1 MRMETKSLA
10 REGRGLCASALRR
23 VAILVLFPCL
33 VLSQARDLSGRRPPL
48 RTVQD
53 IFRLSKTEAAK
64 AYPIELEAVVTYSDP
79 EWGILFVQDQTGT
92 TFIDVHGSSAKYPKG
107 ARVRVD
113 GVSAAGN
120 NGPAIAQ
127 TRILVLGRGVLPSP
141 EQRSVA
147 ELDTG
152 AAESHLVVTEG
163 VLRPCYINWLRVC
176 FRVFDG
182 KKLVW
187 LAVPERDSVA
197 AQSLIGATVKVKG
210 VVGQHVNDATKKRE
224 AAQLFVDSLE
234 DIKVETPPLP
244 QSFFSSPIP
253 IEDLRPTDAD
263 QRFVRQIHV
272 RGIVTWQSPGLF
284 SIQDNSG
291 MLFVGTRKTEIVQ
304 TGSTVDAIGFPGHG
318 TFGLELSDSAVRLA
332 AVQSNA
338 GATAP
343 LQLTAA
349 EVVKRSLNGRRV
361 HLRARLISQSA
372 NETEFVYE
380 LQDGGQ
386 RFNAVLLRSDVT
398 RETVGLQRDSVLEL
412 TGVALIQSGT
422 PEWPESLL
430 ILIDSPADMV
440 VQGGFGWLTLRRGL
454 AILGGMGFCVVAPL
468 VWVTLLRRTVRKQTA
483 TIRARLENELQLET
497 KYRRLFERNLAAV
510 YAWRPDGTIVDCNMA
525 FVGLLGFHSHR
536 DLIGRSYW
544 DFQADPADCELLCA
558 ALQER
563 ALSNRDVSLRRNDG
577 VTVHLLTNI
586 TPVSTAEGTVYET
599 TAIDVTQLRQNQA
612 ELQRA
617 KDEAV
622 YESLND
628 VLTGLPNRKLFNERL
643 ALTLANARRDA
654 CIVALLYLD
663 LDGFKAVNDSLGHSI
678 GDVLLVLVADRLRSR
693 VSKTGFLARLA
704 GDEFV
709 VILSDL
715 NARDEAALVAESLR
729 ETLFNPFSVEGH
741 ELTINVSIGISMFP
755 ENASDAA
762 ELLKQADSAMYAAK
776 REGKNRVMCFAPEI
790 GFLVHER
797 LSMKNQLKDAVA
809 GGEISVH
816 YQPEFK
822 VNGGRL
828 IRFEAL
834 ARWTHPNLGEIPPSR
849 FIPIAEE
856 SGLISFLGAHIMHQ
870 ACTEAVRWQSIV
882 PYPIQVAVN
891 VSSIQF
897 LRKDF
902 VEEVSSILLQ
912 TGLPNELLQIEITE
926 SALLT
931 GHGDAVEI
939 MNRFHAMGVSL
950 AIDNFGVGYSS
961 LSYLPFLPFDALKID
976 RSFVSNLNSQT
987 DMNSR
992 IRTFIML
999 ARNVGKRVIAEGVE
1013 TSAQLQLIR
1022 AFGAED
1028 VQGFLLGRPT
1038 PNPIDVFL
1046 IPPKDSAGVL

>member
-1 MRMETKSLA
+1 MRT
-10 REGRGLCASALRR
+10 
-23 VAILVLFPCL
+23 
-33 VLSQARDLSGRRPPL
+33 L
-48 RTVQD
+48 RTVSEVYA
-53 IFRLSKTEAAK
+53 LSKTEAAK
-64 AYPIELEAVVTYSDP
+64 AYPIELEGVVTYSDP
-79 EWGILFVQDQTGT
+79 EWGVLFLQNQTGP
-92 TFIDVHGSSAKYPKG
+92 TFIDVHGISTKYPSG
-107 ARVRVD
+107 
-113 GVSAAGN
+113 
-120 NGPAIAQ
+120 
-127 TRILVLGRGVLPSP
+127 TRILVKAVTGINADGPTVAHPKVIALGSGAVPKP
-141 EQRSVA
+141 VKRSLA
-147 ELDTG
+147 EL
-152 AAESHLVVTEG
+152 ESGKDESYLVVTEG
-163 VLRPCYINWLRVC
+163 RLRPCERDYGRVC
-176 FRVFDG
+176 FRIYDG
-182 KKLVW
+182 KNAAWLV
-187 LAVPERDSVA
+187 VPQLDCPA
-197 AQSLIGATVKVKG
+197 AQGLIGAIVRVRAVLG
-210 VVGQHVNDATKKRE
+210 RHVDDAQKRLGP
-224 AAQLFVDSLE
+224 QLYVNSLD
-234 DIKVETPPLP
+234 DIQIEESPAPV
-244 QSFFSSPIP
+244 SFSSLPMSIH
-253 IEDLRPTDAD
+253 ELGASEAD
-263 QRFVRQIHV
+263 QRFVRPIHV
-272 RGIVTWQSPGLF
+272 RGMVTWQSPGLF
-284 SIQDNSG
+284 SIRDNSG
-291 MLFVGTRKTEIVQ
+291 MLFVGTRKTDTVQ
-304 TGSTVDAIGFPGHG
+304 TGSTVDAIGFPSHG
-318 TFGLELSDSAVRLA
+318 RFGLELSDSAVRLA

-338 GATAP
+338 GAIAP
-343 LQLTAA
+343 LELTAA
-349 EVVKRSLNGRRV
+349 EVAKRSLDGRRV
-361 HLRARLISQSA
+361 HLKARLISQSA
-372 NETEFVYE
+372 NETEFVYQ

-398 RETVGLQRDSVLEL
+398 SETVGLQRDSVLDL
-412 TGVALIQSGT
+412 TGVALIRSGT

-454 AILGGMGFCVVAPL
+454 AILGGMGLCVVAPL

-510 YAWRPDGTIVDCNMA
+510 YTWRPDGTIVDCNMA
-525 FVGLLGFHSHR
+525 FVRLLGFQSR
-536 DLIGRSYW
+536 GDLIGRSYW
-544 DFQADPADCELLCA
+544 DFQADPAHCEQLCA
-558 ALQER
+558 ALQEQ
-563 ALSNRDVSLRRNDG
+563 ALSNRDVSLRREDG

-617 KDEAV
+617 KDAAV

-643 ALTLANARRDA
+643 ALSLANARRDSG
-654 CIVALLYLD
+654 IVALLYLD
-663 LDGFKAVNDSLGHSI
+663 LDGFKVANDSLGHSI

-704 GDEFV
+704 GDEFA

-715 NARDEAALVAESLR
+715 NAREEAALAAESLR
-729 ETLFNPFSVEGH
+729 EVLFAPFSVEGH

-755 ENASDAA
+755 EDANDAA
-762 ELLKQADSAMYAAK
+762 ELVKQADSAMYAAK
-776 REGKNRVMCFAPEI
+776 REGKNRVMCFSPEI

-797 LSMKNQLKDAVA
+797 LSMKNQLRDAVA

-822 VNGGRL
+822 VNGNRP

-834 ARWTHPNLGEIPPSR
+834 ARWTHPNLGQIPPSK

-856 SGLISFLGAHIMHQ
+856 SGLISYLGAHIMHQ

-882 PYPIQVAVN
+882 PYPIQVSVN
-891 VSSIQF
+891 VSGIQF

-926 SALLT
+926 SVVLT
-931 GHGDAVEI
+931 GHRDAVEI
-939 MNRFHAMGVSL
+939 MNRFHAMGVSIV
-950 AIDNFGVGYSS
+950 IDNFGIGYSS
-961 LSYLPFLPFDALKID
+961 LSYLPFLPFDAIKID

-987 DMNSR
+987 DIKPM

-999 ARNVGKRVIAEGVE
+999 ARNIGKRVIAEGVE
-1013 TSAQLQLIR
+1013 TSAQLELIR

-1046 IPPKDSAGVL
+1046 IPPKDSARVL

>member
-1 MRMETKSLA
+1 
-10 REGRGLCASALRR
+10 
-23 VAILVLFPCL
+23 VLFPSL
-33 VLSQARDLSGRRPPL
+33 AFSQAHDSSARPRTL
-48 RTVQD
+48 RTVSEVYA
-53 IFRLSKTEAAK
+53 LSKAEAAN
-64 AYPIELEAVVTYSDP
+64 AYPIELQAVVTYSDP
-79 EWGILFVQDQTGT
+79 EWGLLFVQDQTGT
-92 TFIDVHGSSAKYPKG
+92 TFIDVHGSSTKYPKG

-113 GVSAAGN
+113 GVSTAGD

-127 TRILVLGRGVLPSP
+127 VRIFVLGRGVLPNP
-141 EQRSVA
+141 EQKSVV
-147 ELDTG
+147 ELDAG
-152 AAESHLVVTEG
+152 AAESHWVVTEG
-163 VLRPCYINWLRVC
+163 VLHPCYINWPRVC

-187 LAVPERDSVA
+187 VAVPQPDSPA

-210 VVGQHVNDATKKRE
+210 IVGQHINDATKKRE
-224 AAQLFVDSLE
+224 AAQLFVESLE

-244 QSFFSSPIP
+244 QSFFSSPMP
-253 IEDLRPTDAD
+253 IKDLRPAEAD

-272 RGIVTWQSPGLF
+272 RGMVTWQSPGLF
-284 SIQDNSG
+284 TVQDNSG
-291 MLFVGTRKTEIVQ
+291 MLFVGTGKTDTVQ
-304 TGSTVDAIGFPGHG
+304 TGSTVDAIGFPSHG
-318 TFGLELSDSAVRLA
+318 TFGLELSDSAVRLV

-338 GATAP
+338 GAIAP
-343 LQLTAA
+343 LKLTAA
-349 EVVKRSLNGRRV
+349 EVVKRSLDGRRV
-361 HLRARLISQSA
+361 HLKARLISQSA
-372 NETEFVYE
+372 NETEFVYQ

-386 RFNAVLLRSDVT
+386 RFNAVLLRSNVT

-412 TGVALIQSGT
+412 TGVALIRGGT
-422 PEWPESLL
+422 PEWPDSLL

-440 VQGGFGWLTLRRGL
+440 VQGGFGWLTLSRGL
-454 AILGGMGFCVVAPL
+454 AILGGMGLCVVAPL

-483 TIRARLENELQLET
+483 TIRARFENELQLET
-497 KYRRLFERNLAAV
+497 RYRRLFERNLAAV
-510 YAWRPDGTIVDCNMA
+510 YTWRPDGAIIDCNMA
-525 FVGLLGFHSHR
+525 LVRLLGFQSR
-536 DLIGRSYW
+536 GDLIGRSYR
-544 DFQADPADCELLCA
+544 DFQTDPADWEQLCA

-563 ALSNRDVSLRRNDG
+563 ALSNRDVSLRRDDG

-617 KDEAV
+617 KDTAV

-628 VLTGLPNRKLFNERL
+628 VLTGLPNRRLFNERL
-643 ALTLANARRDA
+643 ALSLANARRESGK
-654 CIVALLYLD
+654 VALLYLD
-663 LDGFKAVNDSLGHSI
+663 LDGFKVTNDSLGHSI
-678 GDVLLVLVADRLRSR
+678 GDVVLVLVADRLRSR
-693 VSKTGFLARLA
+693 LSKTGFLARLA

-709 VILSDL
+709 VILPGL
-715 NARDEAALVAESLR
+715 NARQEAVLAAESLR
-729 ETLFNPFSVEGH
+729 EALFTPFSVEGH
-741 ELTINVSIGISMFP
+741 ELTINVSIGISFFP
-755 ENASDAA
+755 ENANDAA
-762 ELLKQADSAMYAAK
+762 ELLRQADSAMYAAK
-776 REGKNRVMCFAPEI
+776 REGKNRVMCFSPEI

-797 LSMKNQLKDAVA
+797 LSMKNQLRDAVA
-809 GGEISVH
+809 GGEISVD
-816 YQPEFK
+816 YQPQFK
-822 VNGGRL
+822 VNGNRP

-834 ARWTHPNLGEIPPSR
+834 ARWTHPNLGQIPPSK

-856 SGLISFLGAHIMHQ
+856 TGLISYLGAHIMHQ

-882 PYPIQVAVN
+882 PYPVQVAVN

-926 SALLT
+926 SVLLT
-931 GHGDAVEI
+931 GHRDAIEI
-939 MNRFHAMGVSL
+939 MDRFHAMGVSIV
-950 AIDNFGVGYSS
+950 IDNLGIGYSS
-961 LSYLPFLPFDALKID
+961 LSYLPFLPFDAIKID

-987 DMNSR
+987 NIESM

-999 ARNVGKRVIAEGVE
+999 ARNIGIRVIAAGVE
-1013 TSAQLQLIR
+1013 TSAQLELIR

-1046 IPPKDSAGVL
+1046 NPPKGSARFL

>member
-1 MRMETKSLA
+1 METKSPA
-10 REGRGLCASALRR
+10 REGRGLCAPALRCA
-23 VAILVLFPCL
+23 AILVLFPCL
-33 VLSQARDLSGRRPPL
+33 ALSQARDLSGRRPPL

-53 IFRLSKTEAAK
+53 IFRLSKTEAAN

-79 EWGILFVQDQTGT
+79 EWGLLFVQDQTGT
-92 TFIDVHGSSAKYPKG
+92 TFIDVHGSSTKYPRG

-113 GVSAAGN
+113 GVSTAGD

-127 TRILVLGRGVLPSP
+127 VRIFVLGRGVLPNP
-141 EQRSVA
+141 EQRSIA

-152 AAESHLVVTEG
+152 AGESHWVVTEG
-163 VLRPCYINWLRVC
+163 VLHPCYNNWPRAC

-187 LAVPERDSVA
+187 LAVPEPDSTA

-210 VVGQHVNDATKKRE
+210 VVGQHINDVTKKRE
-224 AAQLFVDSLE
+224 AAQLFVESLE

-244 QSFFSSPIP
+244 QFFSSPP
-253 IEDLRPTDAD
+253 TSTEQLRPQDAD

-284 SIQDNSG
+284 SVQDSSG
-291 MLFVGTRKTEIVQ
+291 MVFVVTRKTATVQ
-304 TGSTVDAIGFPGHG
+304 TGSTVDAIGFPSHG
-318 TFGLELSDSAVRLA
+318 MFGLELSDSAVRLA
-332 AVQSNA
+332 VVQSNA
-338 GATAP
+338 DAIVP

-349 EVVKRSLNGRRV
+349 EVVKRSLDGRRV
-361 HLRARLISQSA
+361 HLKAHLISQSA
-372 NETEFVYE
+372 NATEFVYQ
-380 LQDGGQ
+380 LQDGEQ

-398 RETVGLQRDSVLEL
+398 GETVGLQRDSVLEL
-412 TGVALIQSGT
+412 TGVALIRSGT
-422 PEWPESLL
+422 SEWPESLL
-430 ILIDSPADMV
+430 ILIDSPADIV
-440 VQGGFGWLTLRRGL
+440 VQGGFGWLTPRRGM
-454 AILGGMGFCVVAPL
+454 AILGGVGLFVFAPL
-468 VWVTLLRRTVRKQTA
+468 VWVILLRRTVRKQTA
-483 TIRARLENELQLET
+483 TIRARFENELQLET

-510 YAWRPDGTIVDCNMA
+510 YTWRPDGTIVDCNIA
-525 FVGLLGFHSHR
+525 FVNLLGFQSR
-536 DLIGRSYW
+536 GDLIGRSYW
-544 DFQADPADCELLCA
+544 DFQVEPAHGEQLSA
-558 ALQER
+558 ALRER
-563 ALSNRDVSLRRNDG
+563 ALSNRDVSLRRDDG

-599 TAIDVTQLRQNQA
+599 TAIDVTQLRENQA

-617 KDEAV
+617 KDAAV

-628 VLTGLPNRKLFNERL
+628 VLTGLPNRRLLYERL
-643 ALTLANARRDA
+643 TLSLADARRDA
-654 CIVALLYLD
+654 GIVALLYLD
-663 LDGFKAVNDSLGHSI
+663 LDGFKVVNDSLGHSI

-693 VSKTGFLARLA
+693 VGNTGFLARLA

-715 NARDEAALVAESLR
+715 NSREEAALAAESLR

-741 ELTINVSIGISMFP
+741 ELTINVSIGISIFP
-755 ENASDAA
+755 ENANDAA
-762 ELLKQADSAMYAAK
+762 ELVKQADSAMYAAK
-776 REGKNRVMCFAPEI
+776 REGKNRVMCFSPEI

-797 LSMKNQLKDAVA
+797 LSMANQLRDAVA

-822 VNGGRL
+822 INGNSP

-834 ARWTHPNLGEIPPSR
+834 ARWTHPNLGQIPPSK

-856 SGLISFLGAHIMHQ
+856 SGLISYLGAHIMHQ

-912 TGLPNELLQIEITE
+912 TGLPNELLQIEIAE
-926 SALLT
+926 SVVLT
-931 GHGDAVEI
+931 GHRDAVEI
-939 MNRFHAMGVSL
+939 MNRFRALGVSVV
-950 AIDNFGVGYSS
+950 IDNFCIGYSS
-961 LSYLPFLPFDALKID
+961 LSYMPFLPFDALKID
-976 RSFVSNLNSQT
+976 GAFVSNLNSQT
-987 DMNSR
+987 DIKSM

-999 ARNVGKRVIAEGVE
+999 ARNIGKRVIAEGVE
-1013 TSAQLQLIR
+1013 TSAQLELIR
-1022 AFGAED
+1022 ALGAED

-1046 IPPKDSAGVL
+1046 IPPKDSARVL